1 MPTVEQVW
9 RALPQGTIL
18 VTGGKGIYNEVGWVV
33 ALRPTPPGFDRL
45 RGKELVLVD
54 MATAEGLG
62 ISLSYLMVSL
72 AEQGASA
79 LVVLGEIPSSLKEKS
94 NGYEMPV
101 LQLPLK
107 SDLGS
112 LEKRITTLIR
122 EERELLYQK
131 EQELTQKLMEVA
143 LTGEGIAAIVNK
155 LKELTGRTIVYL
167 NLDFSP
173 YSAEMT
179 SEFQNIQETIA
190 HLFPKPPSSIT
201 GVKLR
206 DGFSA
211 FLSPITGKKEI
222 EGYLLLIAPSAEIQ
236 EADRVTAKVGALSL
250 AVELS
255 RQQAVEDIEDKF
267 QVEMVESILNGELPV
282 TAINER
288 AERLGLDLTQ
298 SFVVLAVQVSDSPF
312 KGAIIARKT
321 SVLYNNDLCHYR
333 GNLLII
339 IHPIAANLS
348 PADLRHLGQEIGRN
362 LTDHLNTRITVGFG
376 RVYSGVQGLRAS
388 FQEAERALVI
398 GKELFGEGSSSFFGD
413 LGVYRLLLSANPEE
427 VKSFYQDSIGRLVD
441 YDHQHEGELI
451 QTLEATLRYPTLSD
465 TAKALHVHRNTLL
478 YRLQRIQ
485 EISDINLDDG
495 ETRLNL
501 HLALRAGN
509 VIHVKQ
515 FV

>member
-9 RALPQGTIL
+9 RAMPQGTTL
-18 VTGGKGIYNEVGWVV
+18 VTGEKGIYNEIGWVV
-33 ALRPTPPGFDRL
+33 SLRPTPPGFDRL
-45 RGKELVLVD
+45 RGKELVLAD

-62 ISLSYLMVSL
+62 ITLSYLMVSL

-79 LVVLGEIPSSLKEKS
+79 LGVLGDISPSLKEKS
-94 NGYEMPV
+94 GAYGIPV
-101 LQLPLK
+101 MQLPPK

-112 LEKRITTLIR
+112 LEKQITTLIR

-131 EQELTQKLMEVA
+131 EQELTQELMELA
-143 LTGEGIAAIVNK
+143 LTGQGIEAITNK
-155 LKELTGRTIVYL
+155 LRDLTGRIIMFL

-173 YSAEMT
+173 YDTETT
-179 SEFQNIQETIA
+179 SEFPDIQETLSR
-190 HLFPKPPSSIT
+190 LFPKQPSSIT
-201 GVKLR
+201 GVKLGN
-206 DGFSA
+206 GFSA
-211 FLSPITGKKEI
+211 FLNPITGKKEV
-222 EGYLLLIAPSAEIQ
+222 EGYLLLMAPTAEIQ

-267 QVEMVESILNGELPV
+267 QVEMVDSILNGELPV
-282 TAINER
+282 TAVNER

-298 SFVVLAVQVSDSPF
+298 NFIVLAVQVSDSLY
-312 KGAIIARKT
+312 KGAVITRKA
-321 SVLYNNDLCHYR
+321 SALFKNDLCHYR
-333 GNLLII
+333 GKLLII
-339 IHPIAANLS
+339 IHPMAVNQA
-348 PADLRHLGQEIGRN
+348 PADLRHLGLEIARN
-362 LTDHLNTRITVGFG
+362 LAAHLSAKISIGIG
-376 RVYSGVQGLRAS
+376 RVYSGVRGLRNS
-388 FQEAERALVI
+388 FQEAERSLVI
-398 GKELFGEGSSSFFGD
+398 GKELFGEGSISFFGD

-427 VKSFYQDSIGRLVD
+427 VKSFYQDSIGRLAD
-441 YDHQHEGELI
+441 YDQQHEGELI

-495 ETRLNL
+495 ETRLTL

-509 VIHVKQ
+509 VIHAR
-515 FV
+515 